1 MIIFR
6 RTSLLESPAQT
17 LVNTVNCVGVM
28 GKGLAK
34 AFRTRDPEMYKRYK
48 AVCDQELLEP
58 GKLWLWRGAKGWVL
72 NFPTKVHWRNP
83 SEIEWIEAGL
93 DKFVS
98 AYKEQ
103 EIREIS
109 FPRLGCGN
117 GGLKWS
123 EVRPL
128 MERYLSQVD
137 IPVYIHD
144 FQKDVGLPEHLESV
158 SEVVA
163 AQKFSQVDFESF
175 LKNID
180 LVAQNS
186 KGKLQTLAQDAK
198 FVATFVDGDSIEIS
212 SGKKCWHYN
221 LEDLHGTWVALLRG
235 MVTKDRIEWSQAG
248 GGDFMISMLSLLPNT
263 RAIEIEREGTME
275 YAVELHPD
283 VRKLVAAKA
292 VHGGPKR
299 DASKQR

>member
-1 MIIFR
+1 MITFR

-34 AFRTRDPEMYKRYK
+34 AFRSRDPEMYKRYK

-72 NFPTKVHWRNP
+72 NFPTKIHWRNP
-83 SEIEWIEAGL
+83 SKIEWVEAGL
-93 DKFVS
+93 EKFVS
-98 AYKEQ
+98 AYKDQ

-123 EVRPL
+123 DVRPL
-128 MERYLSQVD
+128 MERYLSRVD
-137 IPVYIHD
+137 IPIYIHD
-144 FQKDVGLPEHLESV
+144 FQKDIGLPEHLESV
-158 SEVVA
+158 SEAVA
-163 AQKFSQVDFESF
+163 AEKFSQVDFDSF

-180 LVAQNS
+180 LITRNS
-186 KGKLQTLAQDAK
+186 GGELPTLSQDAHFTAQ
-198 FVATFVDGDSIEIS
+198 FVKGDTVEIS
-212 SGKKCWHYN
+212 AGADRWCYD

-235 MVTKDRIEWSQAG
+235 MITKDRIEWSQAG
-248 GGDFMISMLSLLPNT
+248 GGDYMISMLSLLPNA
-263 RAIEIEREGTME
+263 RPIEIERSGAKE
-275 YAVELHPD
+275 YAVELRPD
-283 VRKLVAAKA
+283 VRKLVAAKTSKK
-292 VHGGPKR
+292 GGKL
-299 DASKQR
+299 DAAQQ